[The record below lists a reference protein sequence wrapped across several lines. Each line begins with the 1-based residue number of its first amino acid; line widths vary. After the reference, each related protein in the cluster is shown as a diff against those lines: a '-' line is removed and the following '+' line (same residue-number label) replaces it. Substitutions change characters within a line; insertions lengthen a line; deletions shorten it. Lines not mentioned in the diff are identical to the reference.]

1 MLNLKPDFEALV
13 PEGEVLRL
21 YFSVIDAGMWQG
33 RDIMVTSQSCNNEK
47 VETFKILKNC
57 SEAQLPLW

>member
-21 YFSVIDAGMWQG
+21 YFNVIDAGMGQG
-33 RDIMVTSQSCNNEK
+33 TDIMVTSRSCNTDK
-47 VETFKILKNC
+47 VETLKILKNR
-57 SEAQLPLW
+57 SEAQLPL

>member
-21 YFSVIDAGMWQG
+21 YFSVIDAGM
-33 RDIMVTSQSCNNEK
+33 
-47 VETFKILKNC
+47 
-57 SEAQLPLW
+57 